1 MGVDTRKYKFSW
13 DTTIGADMQ
22 IARPSLGPS
31 TRIETYRLFQF
42 SLRDILEQRFGTD
55 EADTLFREAGVLAG
69 KSFFDKYLSDIK
81 DIAGLANKVQ
91 YLFNEL
97 GIGIF
102 RVEAASAAGDHFIFT
117 VDEDLDCSGLP
128 DTADVVCVY
137 DEGFIRGILKHSA
150 ARDLMSGR
158 LTAGVPVPVPAVLKL
173 KVTPGAPE
181 MFGLQKCSDCP
192 KREDGRW
199 AYRAPVHSCRYQ
211 GRQGD

>member
-13 DTTIGADMQ
+13 DDTIGADMQ

-42 SLRDILEQRFGTD
+42 TLRDVLEQHYGTD
-55 EADTLFREAGVLAG
+55 EADNLFREAGVLAG

-81 DIAGLANKVQ
+81 DVAGLANRIQ
-91 YLFNEL
+91 CLFNEL

-102 RVEAASAAGDHFIFT
+102 RVEAASSTGDHFIFT

-137 DEGFIRGILKHSA
+137 DEGFIQGILEA
-150 ARDLMSGR
+150 FSGKGFNVR
-158 LTAGVPVPVPAVLKL
+158 EV
-173 KVTPGAPE
+173 
-181 MFGLQKCSDCP
+181 DCWCTGS
-192 KREDGRW
+192 RT
-199 AYRAPVHSCRYQ
+199 CRFEAKGNVQ
-211 GRQGD
+211 AS